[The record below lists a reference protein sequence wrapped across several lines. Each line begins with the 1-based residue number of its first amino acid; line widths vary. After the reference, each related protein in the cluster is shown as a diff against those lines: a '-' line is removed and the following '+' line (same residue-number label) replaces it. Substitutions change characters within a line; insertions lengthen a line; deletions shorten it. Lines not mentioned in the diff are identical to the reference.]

1 MGEGEERDCYY
12 AKCLNELRKFADA
25 FASPIFHTK
34 QGRTKNM
41 GKHRWTYDEDYLCCE
56 KFIQM
61 YCVEQHETSITP
73 LLEELSSLLPN
84 ITVGSIR
91 MKIQNIKEIAMRE
104 SLYDILDYAPL
115 AQYTKQ
121 CKKAFDKAIENVGEN
136 TIIYIIDV

>member
-1 MGEGEERDCYY
+1 
-12 AKCLNELRKFADA
+12 
-25 FASPIFHTK
+25 
-34 QGRTKNM
+34 M

-121 CKKAFDKAIENVGEN
+121 CKKAFDKAIENFGEN